1 MIRIT
6 KGLKEKSLS
15 PFLAQIDTVHV
26 VCYTVKYRKY
36 VYEVNMDE
44 QVRKRVFSGV
54 QPTGKV
60 TLGNYLG
67 AIRNWK
73 PLQEQYDCIYCV
85 VDLHSLT
92 VSQVPAELR
101 KNTMELVALYI
112 ACGIDPDKSTLFIQS
127 HVHEHAELA
136 WILDTIAYVGE
147 LNRMT
152 QFKDKSRKHADNINM
167 GLMNYPVLM
176 ASDILLYN
184 ADYIPVGK
192 DQVQHVEL
200 TRDVAERFNARYSDT
215 FVVPEALLNKS
226 GQSIKSLL
234 DPSAKMSKSD
244 PNDNA
249 LISLS
254 DDADTVRRKLR
265 RAVTDSDTS
274 VRHGADKPA
283 ITNLLNIYT
292 LCSGLSMNE
301 AEKQFEGKGYGE
313 FKDAVA
319 DAVISVL
326 TPIQEEQKRLL
337 SDKAYLESV
346 LKQGA
351 EQASCIAS
359 KTLSKVYRKVGL
371 IPRIR

>member
-1 MIRIT
+1 
-6 KGLKEKSLS
+6 
-15 PFLAQIDTVHV
+15 
-26 VCYTVKYRKY
+26 
-36 VYEVNMDE
+36 MDD
-44 QVRKRVFSGV
+44 VSKKRVFSGV

-67 AIRNWK
+67 AIRNWT
-73 PLQEQYDCIYCV
+73 PLQEQYECIYCV

-92 VSQVPAELR
+92 VTQVPAELR
-101 KNTMELVALYI
+101 KNTMDLVALYI
-112 ACGIDPDKSTLFIQS
+112 ACGLDPQKSTLFIQS

-176 ASDILLYN
+176 ASDILLYQ
-184 ADYIPVGK
+184 ADLIPVGK

-200 TRDVAERFNARYSDT
+200 TRDVAQRFNARYSDT
-215 FVVPEALLNKS
+215 FVVPETLLNKA
-226 GQSIKSLL
+226 GQSIKSLQE
-234 DPSAKMSKSD
+234 PTAKMSKSD

-249 LISLS
+249 LISLT
-254 DDADTVRRKLR
+254 DAPDTIRRKLR
-265 RAVTDSDTS
+265 RAVTDSDTC

-283 ITNLLNIYT
+283 ISNLLNIYS
-292 LCSGLSMNE
+292 LCSGESIAS
-301 AEKQFEGKGYGE
+301 AEKTFDGKGYGV

-319 DAVISVL
+319 DAVIAVL
-326 TPIQEEQKRLL
+326 APIQAEQKRLL
-337 SDKAYLESV
+337 ADKAYLEGV

-351 EQASCIAS
+351 EHASYLAQ
-359 KTLSKVYRKVGL
+359 KTLSKVYRKIGL

>member
-1 MIRIT
+1 
-6 KGLKEKSLS
+6 
-15 PFLAQIDTVHV
+15 
-26 VCYTVKYRKY
+26 
-36 VYEVNMDE
+36 MDD
-44 QVRKRVFSGV
+44 VSKKRVFSGV

-67 AIRNWK
+67 AIRNWT
-73 PLQEQYDCIYCV
+73 PLQEQYECIYCV

-92 VSQVPAELR
+92 VTQVPAELR
-101 KNTMELVALYI
+101 KNTMDLVALYI
-112 ACGIDPDKSTLFIQS
+112 ACGLDPNKSTLFIQS

-184 ADYIPVGK
+184 ADLIPVGK

-200 TRDVAERFNARYSDT
+200 TRDVAQRFNARYSDT
-215 FVVPEALLNKS
+215 FVVPETLLSKS
-226 GQSIKSLL
+226 GQSIKSLQ
-234 DPSAKMSKSD
+234 DPTAKMSKSD

-249 LISLS
+249 LISLT
-254 DDADTVRRKLR
+254 DDADTIRRKLR
-265 RAVTDSDTS
+265 RAVTDSDTC

-283 ITNLLNIYT
+283 ISNLLNIYS
-292 LCSGLSMNE
+292 LCSGESIAE
-301 AEKQFEGKGYGE
+301 AEKTFDGKGYGV

-326 TPIQEEQKRLL
+326 TPIQQEQKRLIA
-337 SDKAYLESV
+337 DKAYLESV

-351 EQASCIAS
+351 EQAESIAR
-359 KTLSKVYRKVGL
+359 KTLAKVYRKVGL

>member
-1 MIRIT
+1 M
-6 KGLKEKSLS
+6 L
-15 PFLAQIDTVHV
+15 Q
-26 VCYTVKYRKY
+26 YTIPQYRNLH
-36 VYEVNMDE
+36 EVIMDE
-44 QVRKRVFSGV
+44 QARKRVFSGV

-73 PLQEQYDCIYCV
+73 PLQDQYDCIYCV

-92 VSQVPAELR
+92 VTQVPAELR
-101 KNTMELVALYI
+101 KNTMELVALYV
-112 ACGIDPDKSTLFIQS
+112 ACGIDPNKSTLFIQS

-200 TRDVAERFNARYSDT
+200 TRDLAQRFNARYSDT
-215 FVVPEALLNKS
+215 FVVPETLLNKS
-226 GQSIKSLL
+226 GQSIKSLQ
-234 DPSAKMSKSD
+234 DPTAKMSKSD

-254 DDADTVRRKLR
+254 DDPDTIRRKLR
-265 RAVTDSDTS
+265 RAVTDSDTC

-292 LCSGLSMNE
+292 LCSGMSIAD

-319 DAVISVL
+319 DAVIEVVA
-326 TPIQEEQKRLL
+326 PIQAEQKRLL
-337 SDKAYLESV
+337 ADKAYLEGV
-346 LKQGA
+346 LKTGA
-351 EQASCIAS
+351 EQASYIAS

-371 IPRIR
+371 IPRVR

>member
-1 MIRIT
+1 
-6 KGLKEKSLS
+6 
-15 PFLAQIDTVHV
+15 
-26 VCYTVKYRKY
+26 
-36 VYEVNMDE
+36 MDDGSK
-44 QVRKRVFSGV
+44 KRVFSGV

-67 AIRNWK
+67 AIKNWT
-73 PLQEQYDCIYCV
+73 PLQEQYECLFCV

-92 VSQVPAELR
+92 VTQVPAELR
-101 KNTMELVALYI
+101 KNTMDLVALYI
-112 ACGIDPDKSTLFIQS
+112 ACGLDPNKSTLFIQS

-136 WILDTIAYVGE
+136 WILDTVAYVGE

-184 ADYIPVGK
+184 ADLIPVGK

-200 TRDVAERFNARYSDT
+200 TRDVAQRFNSRYSDT
-215 FVVPEALLNKS
+215 FVVPEAMLNKA
-226 GQSIKSLL
+226 GQSIKSLQ
-234 DPSAKMSKSD
+234 DPSSKMSKSD
-244 PNDNA
+244 ENDNA
-249 LISLS
+249 IISLT
-254 DDADTVRRKLR
+254 DDADTIRRKLR
-265 RAVTDSDTS
+265 RAVTDSDTC

-283 ITNLLNIYT
+283 ISNLLNIYS
-292 LCSGLSMNE
+292 LCSGQSIAD
-301 AEKQFEGKGYGE
+301 AEKAFEGKGYGV

-319 DAVISVL
+319 DAVISVIS
-326 TPIQEEQKRLL
+326 PIQAEQKRLL
-337 SDKAYLESV
+337 ADKAYLESV

-351 EQASCIAS
+351 EQAESIAR
-359 KTLSKVYRKVGL
+359 KTLAKVYRKVGL

>member
-1 MIRIT
+1 
-6 KGLKEKSLS
+6 
-15 PFLAQIDTVHV
+15 
-26 VCYTVKYRKY
+26 
-36 VYEVNMDE
+36 MDNE
-44 QVRKRVFSGV
+44 SKKRVFSGV

-67 AIRNWK
+67 AIKNWT

-92 VSQVPAELR
+92 VTQVPAELR
-101 KNTMELVALYI
+101 KNTLDLVALYI
-112 ACGIDPDKSTLFIQS
+112 ACGIDPTKSTLFIQS
-127 HVHEHAELA
+127 HVPQHAELT
-136 WILDTIAYVGE
+136 WILDTIAYIGE

-176 ASDILLYN
+176 ASDILLYQ
-184 ADYIPVGK
+184 ADLIPVGK

-200 TRDVAERFNARYSDT
+200 TRDLAERFNARYSDT
-215 FVVPEALLNKS
+215 FVVPETLLSKTGS
-226 GQSIKSLL
+226 SIKSLQ
-234 DPSAKMSKSD
+234 DPTAKMSKSD

-249 LISLS
+249 LISLT

-265 RAVTDSDTS
+265 RAVTDSDTC
-274 VRHGADKPA
+274 VRYGADKPA
-283 ITNLLNIYT
+283 ISNLLTIYS
-292 LCSGLSMNE
+292 LCSGESISD
-301 AEKQFEGKGYGE
+301 AEKRFEGQGYGV

-326 TPIQEEQKRLL
+326 KPIQDEQKRLL
-337 SDKAYLESV
+337 ADKAYLEGV
-346 LKQGA
+346 LKEGA
-351 EQASCIAS
+351 QKAEYIAN

>member
-1 MIRIT
+1 
-6 KGLKEKSLS
+6 
-15 PFLAQIDTVHV
+15 
-26 VCYTVKYRKY
+26 
-36 VYEVNMDE
+36 MDE
-44 QVRKRVFSGV
+44 VSKKRVFSGV

-73 PLQEQYDCIYCV
+73 PLQEEYDCLYCV

-92 VSQVPAELR
+92 VTQVPAELR
-101 KNTMELVALYI
+101 KNTMDLVALYI
-112 ACGIDPDKSTLFIQS
+112 ACGIDPTKSTLFIQS

-136 WILDTIAYVGE
+136 WILDTVAYVGE

-176 ASDILLYN
+176 ASDILLYQ
-184 ADYIPVGK
+184 ADLIPVGK

-200 TRDVAERFNARYSDT
+200 TRDIAERFNARYSDT
-215 FVVPEALLNKS
+215 FVVPQTLLNKS
-226 GQSIKSLL
+226 GQSIKSLQ
-234 DPSAKMSKSD
+234 DPTAKMSKSD

-249 LISLS
+249 LISLT
-254 DDADTVRRKLR
+254 DDADTIRRKLK
-265 RAVTDSDTS
+265 RAVTDSDTC

-292 LCSGLSMNE
+292 LCSGESMSE
-301 AEKQFEGKGYGE
+301 AEKTFEGKGYGE
-313 FKDAVA
+313 FKEAVA
-319 DAVISVL
+319 DAVISVVA
-326 TPIQEEQKRLL
+326 PIQAEQKRLL
-337 SDKAYLESV
+337 ADKGYLESV

-351 EQASCIAS
+351 EHASYLAQ

>member
-1 MIRIT
+1 
-6 KGLKEKSLS
+6 
-15 PFLAQIDTVHV
+15 
-26 VCYTVKYRKY
+26 
-36 VYEVNMDE
+36 MDE
-44 QVRKRVFSGV
+44 QAKKRVFSGV

-67 AIRNWK
+67 AIRNWQ

-92 VSQVPAELR
+92 VAQVPAELR
-101 KNTMELVALYI
+101 KNTMELVALYV
-112 ACGIDPDKSTLFIQS
+112 ACGIDPSKSTLFIQS

-136 WILDTIAYVGE
+136 WILDTVAYVGE

-184 ADYIPVGK
+184 ADYVPVGK

-200 TRDVAERFNARYSDT
+200 TRDVAQRFNARYSDT
-215 FVVPEALLNKS
+215 FVVPEALLSKT
-226 GQSIKSLL
+226 GQSIKSLQ
-234 DPSAKMSKSD
+234 DPTAKMSKSD

-249 LISLS
+249 LISLN

-265 RAVTDSDTS
+265 RAVTDSDTV

-292 LCSGLSMNE
+292 LCSGLSIAE

-326 TPIQEEQKRLL
+326 TPIQAEQKRLL
-337 SDKAYLESV
+337 ADKGYLEGV

-351 EQASCIAS
+351 EQASYIAS
-359 KTLSKVYRKVGL
+359 RTLSKVYRKVGL
-371 IPRIR
+371 IPRVR

>member
-1 MIRIT
+1 
-6 KGLKEKSLS
+6 
-15 PFLAQIDTVHV
+15 
-26 VCYTVKYRKY
+26 
-36 VYEVNMDE
+36 MDE
-44 QVRKRVFSGV
+44 ISKKRVFSGV

-73 PLQEQYDCIYCV
+73 PLQAEYECLYCV

-92 VSQVPAELR
+92 VTQVPAELR
-101 KNTMELVALYI
+101 KNTMDLVALYI
-112 ACGIDPDKSTLFIQS
+112 ACGIDPSKSSLFIQS

-136 WILDTIAYVGE
+136 WILDTVAYVGE

-176 ASDILLYN
+176 ASDILLYQT
-184 ADYIPVGK
+184 DYVPVGK

-200 TRDVAERFNARYSDT
+200 TRDIAERFNSRYSDT
-215 FVVPEALLNKS
+215 FVVPQTLINKS
-226 GQSIKSLL
+226 GQSIKSLQ
-234 DPSAKMSKSD
+234 DPTAKMSKSD

-254 DDADTVRRKLR
+254 DDPDTVRRKLK
-265 RAVTDSDTS
+265 RAVTDSDTC

-292 LCSGLSMNE
+292 LCSGVSMSE

-313 FKDAVA
+313 FKEAVA

-326 TPIQEEQKRLL
+326 TPIQAEQKRLL
-337 SDKAYLESV
+337 ADKAYLESV
-346 LKQGA
+346 LKNGA
-351 EQASCIAS
+351 EQASYLAS

>member
-1 MIRIT
+1 
-6 KGLKEKSLS
+6 
-15 PFLAQIDTVHV
+15 
-26 VCYTVKYRKY
+26 
-36 VYEVNMDE
+36 MDE
-44 QVRKRVFSGV
+44 QARKRVFSGV

-73 PLQEQYDCIYCV
+73 PLQDQYECIYCV

-92 VSQVPAELR
+92 VTQVPAELR

-112 ACGIDPDKSTLFIQS
+112 ACGIDPTKSTLFIQS

-200 TRDVAERFNARYSDT
+200 TRDLAERFNARYSDT

-226 GQSIKSLL
+226 GQSIKSLQ
-234 DPSAKMSKSD
+234 DPTAKMSKSD

-254 DDADTVRRKLR
+254 DDADTIRRKLK
-265 RAVTDSDTS
+265 RAVTDSDTC

-283 ITNLLNIYT
+283 ISNLLNIYT
-292 LCSGLSMNE
+292 LCSGMSIAD

-319 DAVISVL
+319 DAVISVVA
-326 TPIQEEQKRLL
+326 PIQAEQKKLL
-337 SDKAYLESV
+337 ADKAYLEGV
-346 LKQGA
+346 LKTGA
-351 EQASCIAS
+351 EHASYIAS
-359 KTLSKVYRKVGL
+359 KTLAKVYRKVGL
-371 IPRIR
+371 IPRVR

>member
-1 MIRIT
+1 
-6 KGLKEKSLS
+6 
-15 PFLAQIDTVHV
+15 
-26 VCYTVKYRKY
+26 
-36 VYEVNMDE
+36 MDE

-67 AIRNWK
+67 AIRNWQ
-73 PLQEQYDCIYCV
+73 PLQEQYECIYCV

-92 VSQVPAELR
+92 VTQVPAELR
-101 KNTMELVALYI
+101 KNTMELVALYV
-112 ACGIDPDKSTLFIQS
+112 ACGIDPSKSTLFIQS

-184 ADYIPVGK
+184 ADYVPVGK

-200 TRDVAERFNARYSDT
+200 TRDVAQRFNARYSDT
-215 FVVPEALLNKS
+215 FVVPETLLNKS
-226 GQSIKSLL
+226 GQSIKSLQ
-234 DPSAKMSKSD
+234 DPTAKMSKSD

-249 LISLS
+249 LISLN

-265 RAVTDSDTS
+265 RAVTDSDTC

-292 LCSGLSMNE
+292 LCSGVSMAE

-326 TPIQEEQKRLL
+326 TPIQAEQKRLL
-337 SDKAYLESV
+337 ADKAYLEGV

-351 EQASCIAS
+351 EQASYIAS
-359 KTLSKVYRKVGL
+359 KTLAKVYRKVGL
-371 IPRIR
+371 IPRVR

>member
-1 MIRIT
+1 
-6 KGLKEKSLS
+6 
-15 PFLAQIDTVHV
+15 
-26 VCYTVKYRKY
+26 
-36 VYEVNMDE
+36 MDDGNK
-44 QVRKRVFSGV
+44 KRVFSGV

-67 AIRNWK
+67 AIRNWT
-73 PLQEQYDCIYCV
+73 PLQEQYECLFCV

-92 VSQVPAELR
+92 VTQVPAELR
-101 KNTMELVALYI
+101 KNTLDLVALYI
-112 ACGIDPDKSTLFIQS
+112 ACGLDPNKSTLFIQS

-176 ASDILLYN
+176 ASDILLYQ
-184 ADYIPVGK
+184 ADLIPVGK

-200 TRDVAERFNARYSDT
+200 TRDLAQRFNARYSDT
-215 FVVPEALLNKS
+215 FVVPEALLNKA
-226 GQSIKSLL
+226 GQSIKSLQ

-249 LISLS
+249 LISLT
-254 DDADTVRRKLR
+254 DDPDTIRRKLR

-274 VRHGADKPA
+274 VHHSADKPA
-283 ITNLLNIYT
+283 ISNLLNIYS
-292 LCSGLSMNE
+292 LCSGQSIAQ
-301 AEKQFEGKGYGE
+301 AEKTFDGKGYGV

-319 DAVISVL
+319 DAVIAVL
-326 TPIQEEQKRLL
+326 EPIQAEQKRLL
-337 SDKAYLESV
+337 ADKAYLEDV

-351 EQASCIAS
+351 EQAERIAR
-359 KTLSKVYRKVGL
+359 KTLAKVYRKVGL
-371 IPRIR
+371 IPRIS